1 MGAMALTV
9 RVEQDPG
16 HPMGHA
22 RLVLGGTTLAAASG
36 GFRIMREGFA
46 KPNLGPSGWDVT
58 RSDLKP
64 VSVAQEGA
72 QFVLVVGPSVVRH
85 MEAGPAILALTAD
98 GSEAGLFWPDD
109 IDFFDGQLPADDPP
123 PPPPP
128 PPAPP
133 PAAPP
138 KPAPVPPAP
147 VPPAPAP
154 EPAAPPLPPPQGV
167 TTKQGTD
174 RLPLVLLG
182 LLLLALAV
190 AAGWWFLGR
199 QQEEPRPQPA
209 QQQAAPQPQQPAQP
223 AAPPQPQRPAAPPAP
238 VWPDGTDGLS
248 LREVV
253 ERAPNAQALHAV
265 ALRRQQAG
273 RHDDSLVLYEE
284 AAEKGHAPAMTA
296 LARLYDPNGFRPGQ
310 PFRSPDPRAA
320 ARYYRDAAQRGDADA
335 DAPRAALKAWLEEQA
350 PRNQSAADALKEFWP

>member
-1 MGAMALTV
+1 MALTI

-72 QFVLVVGPSVVRH
+72 QVVLVVGPSVVRH
-85 MEAGPAILALTAD
+85 MEAGPAILALPAD

-128 PPAPP
+128 VPAPPPTPAPPPP
-133 PAAPP
+133 PAAP
-138 KPAPVPPAP
+138 VLQ
-147 VPPAPAP
+147 APAA
-154 EPAAPPLPPPQGV
+154 EPATPPLPPPQRDA
-167 TTKQGTD
+167 TKQGTD
-174 RLPLVLLG
+174 RLPLILLG
-182 LLLLALAV
+182 LLLLALAA

-209 QQQAAPQPQQPAQP
+209 QQQAAPEPTQP
-223 AAPPQPQRPAAPPAP
+223 AAPAQPQRPPAPPAP

-273 RHDDSLVLYEE
+273 RHDDALVLFEE

-320 ARYYRDAAQRGDADA
+320 ARYYRDAAQRGDAGA
-335 DAPRAALKAWLEEQA
+335 AAPRAALRACLEEQA

>member
-1 MGAMALTV
+1 MAPTI

-72 QFVLVVGPSVVRH
+72 QVVLVVGPSVVRH
-85 MEAGPAILALTAD
+85 MEAGPAILALPAD

-128 PPAPP
+128 VPAPPPTPAPPPP
-133 PAAPP
+133 PAAP
-138 KPAPVPPAP
+138 VLQ
-147 VPPAPAP
+147 APAA
-154 EPAAPPLPPPQGV
+154 EPATPPLPPPQRDA
-167 TTKQGTD
+167 TKQGTD
-174 RLPLVLLG
+174 RLPLILLG
-182 LLLLALAV
+182 LLLLALAA

-209 QQQAAPQPQQPAQP
+209 QQQAAPEPT
-223 AAPPQPQRPAAPPAP
+223 QRPPAPHAPPAP

-273 RHDDSLVLYEE
+273 RHDDALVLFEE

-320 ARYYRDAAQRGDADA
+320 ARYYRDAAQRGDAGA
-335 DAPRAALKAWLEEQA
+335 AAPRAALRAWLDEQA

>member
-1 MGAMALTV
+1 MALTI

-72 QFVLVVGPSVVRH
+72 QVVLVVGPSVVRH
-85 MEAGPAILALTAD
+85 MEAGPAILALPAD

-128 PPAPP
+128 VPAPPTTPAPPPP
-133 PAAPP
+133 PAAP
-138 KPAPVPPAP
+138 VLQ
-147 VPPAPAP
+147 APAA
-154 EPAAPPLPPPQGV
+154 EPATPPLPPPQRDA
-167 TTKQGTD
+167 TKQGTD
-174 RLPLVLLG
+174 RLPLILLG
-182 LLLLALAV
+182 LLLLALAA

-209 QQQAAPQPQQPAQP
+209 QQQAAPEPTQP
-223 AAPPQPQRPAAPPAP
+223 AAPAQPQRPPAPPAP

-273 RHDDSLVLYEE
+273 RHDDALVLFEE

-320 ARYYRDAAQRGDADA
+320 ARYYRDAAQRGDAGA
-335 DAPRAALKAWLEEQA
+335 AAPRAALRAWLEEQA

>member
-1 MGAMALTV
+1 MALTI

-72 QFVLVVGPSVVRH
+72 QVVLVVGPSVVRH
-85 MEAGPAILALTAD
+85 MEAGPAILALPAD

-128 PPAPP
+128 VPAPPPTPAPPPP
-133 PAAPP
+133 PAAP
-138 KPAPVPPAP
+138 VLQ
-147 VPPAPAP
+147 APAA
-154 EPAAPPLPPPQGV
+154 EPATPPLPPPQRDA
-167 TTKQGTD
+167 TKQGTD
-174 RLPLVLLG
+174 RLPLILLG
-182 LLLLALAV
+182 LLLLALA

-209 QQQAAPQPQQPAQP
+209 QQQAAPEPTQP
-223 AAPPQPQRPAAPPAP
+223 AAPAQPQRPPTPPAP

-273 RHDDSLVLYEE
+273 RHDDALVLFEE

-320 ARYYRDAAQRGDADA
+320 ARYYRDAAQRGDAGA
-335 DAPRAALKAWLEEQA
+335 AAPRAALRAWLEEQA

>member
-1 MGAMALTV
+1 
-9 RVEQDPG
+9 
-16 HPMGHA
+16 
-22 RLVLGGTTLAAASG
+22 
-36 GFRIMREGFA
+36 
-46 KPNLGPSGWDVT
+46 
-58 RSDLKP
+58 
-64 VSVAQEGA
+64 
-72 QFVLVVGPSVVRH
+72 
-85 MEAGPAILALTAD
+85 
-98 GSEAGLFWPDD
+98 
-109 IDFFDGQLPADDPP
+109 
-123 PPPPP
+123 
-128 PPAPP
+128 
-133 PAAPP
+133 
-138 KPAPVPPAP
+138 VPPTP
-147 VPPAPAP
+147 VAPAP
-154 EPAAPPLPPPQGV
+154 EPATPPLPPPPRV
-167 TTKQGTD
+167 ETKPGTD
-174 RLPLVLLG
+174 RLPLILLG

-320 ARYYRDAAQRGDADA
+320 ARYYRDAAQRGDAAA

>member
-1 MGAMALTV
+1 MALTI

-22 RLVLGGTTLAAASG
+22 RLFLGGTTLAAASG

-72 QFVLVVGPSVVRH
+72 QVVLVVGPSVVRH
-85 MEAGPAILALTAD
+85 MEAGPAILALPAD

-128 PPAPP
+128 VPAPPPTPAPPPP
-133 PAAPP
+133 PAAP
-138 KPAPVPPAP
+138 VLQ
-147 VPPAPAP
+147 APAA
-154 EPAAPPLPPPQGV
+154 EPANPPLPPSQRDA
-167 TTKQGTD
+167 TKQGTD
-174 RLPLVLLG
+174 RLPLILLG
-182 LLLLALAV
+182 LLLLALAA

-209 QQQAAPQPQQPAQP
+209 QQQAAPEPTQP
-223 AAPPQPQRPAAPPAP
+223 AAPAQPQRPPAPPAP

-273 RHDDSLVLYEE
+273 RHDDALVLFEE

-320 ARYYRDAAQRGDADA
+320 ARYYRDAAQRGDAGA
-335 DAPRAALKAWLEEQA
+335 AAPRAALRAWLEEQA

>member
-1 MGAMALTV
+1 MALTI

-72 QFVLVVGPSVVRH
+72 QVVLVVGPSVVRH
-85 MEAGPAILALTAD
+85 MEAGPAILALPAD

-128 PPAPP
+128 VPAPPPTPAPPPP
-133 PAAPP
+133 PAAP
-138 KPAPVPPAP
+138 VLQ
-147 VPPAPAP
+147 APAA
-154 EPAAPPLPPPQGV
+154 EPATPPLPPPQRDA
-167 TTKQGTD
+167 TKQGTD
-174 RLPLVLLG
+174 RLPLILLG
-182 LLLLALAV
+182 LLLLALA

-209 QQQAAPQPQQPAQP
+209 QQQAAPEPTQP
-223 AAPPQPQRPAAPPAP
+223 AAPAQPQRPPAPPAP

-273 RHDDSLVLYEE
+273 RHDDALVLFEE

-320 ARYYRDAAQRGDADA
+320 ARYYRDAAQRGDAGA
-335 DAPRAALKAWLEEQA
+335 AAPRAALRAWLEEQA

>member
-1 MGAMALTV
+1 MALTI

-72 QFVLVVGPSVVRH
+72 QVVLVVGPSVVRH
-85 MEAGPAILALTAD
+85 MEAGPAILALPAD

-128 PPAPP
+128 VPAPPSASAAPTTPAPPPP
-133 PAAPP
+133 PAAP
-138 KPAPVPPAP
+138 VLQ
-147 VPPAPAP
+147 APAA
-154 EPAAPPLPPPQGV
+154 EPATPPLPPPQRDA
-167 TTKQGTD
+167 TKQGTD
-174 RLPLVLLG
+174 RLPLILLG
-182 LLLLALAV
+182 LLLLALA

-209 QQQAAPQPQQPAQP
+209 QQQAAPEPTQP
-223 AAPPQPQRPAAPPAP
+223 AAPAQPQRPPAPPAP

-273 RHDDSLVLYEE
+273 RHDDALVLFEE

-320 ARYYRDAAQRGDADA
+320 ARYYRDAAQRGDAGA
-335 DAPRAALKAWLEEQA
+335 AAPRAALRAWLEEQA

>member
-1 MGAMALTV
+1 MAVTV
-9 RVEQDPG
+9 RVQQDPG
-16 HPMGHA
+16 RPMGHA

-64 VSVAQEGA
+64 VSVEQEGA
-72 QFVLVVGPSVVRH
+72 DVVLVVGPSVVRH
-85 MEAGPAILALTAD
+85 MEAGPAILVLPAD

-123 PPPPP
+123 PPPPTP
-128 PPAPP
+128 APTPAPP
-133 PAAPP
+133 PR
-138 KPAPVPPAP
+138 PAPAAAAAASI
-147 VPPAPAP
+147 PPAPASP
-154 EPAAPPLPPPQGV
+154 PAAPPLPPPQRV
-167 TTKQGTD
+167 ETKSGRD

-182 LLLLALAV
+182 LLLLALAG

-199 QQEEPRPQPA
+199 QQEEPRTQPA
-209 QQQAAPQPQQPAQP
+209 QQQAAPRQQPQP
-223 AAPPQPQRPAAPPAP
+223 AAQPQRPPAPPAP

-248 LREVV
+248 LRELV
-253 ERAPNAQALHAV
+253 ERAPNAEALHAV

-273 RHDDSLVLYEE
+273 RHDDALVLFEE

-320 ARYYRDAAQRGDADA
+320 ARYYRDATQRGDAGA

>member
-1 MGAMALTV
+1 MALTI

-72 QFVLVVGPSVVRH
+72 QVVLVVGPSVVRH
-85 MEAGPAILALTAD
+85 MEAGPAILALPAD

-109 IDFFDGQLPADDPP
+109 IDFFDGQLPAPP
-123 PPPPP
+123 APPP
-128 PPAPP
+128 PPAAPVLQA
-133 PAAPP
+133 PAA
-138 KPAPVPPAP
+138 
-147 VPPAPAP
+147 
-154 EPAAPPLPPPQGV
+154 EPATPPLPPPQRDA
-167 TTKQGTD
+167 TKQGTD
-174 RLPLVLLG
+174 RLPLILLG
-182 LLLLALAV
+182 LLLLALAA

-209 QQQAAPQPQQPAQP
+209 QQQAAPEPTQP
-223 AAPPQPQRPAAPPAP
+223 AAPAQPQRPPAPPAP

-273 RHDDSLVLYEE
+273 RHDDALVLFEE

-320 ARYYRDAAQRGDADA
+320 ARYYRDAAQRGDAGA
-335 DAPRAALKAWLEEQA
+335 AAPRAALRAWLEEQA

>member
-1 MGAMALTV
+1 MALTI

-72 QFVLVVGPSVVRH
+72 QVVLVVGPSVVRH
-85 MEAGPAILALTAD
+85 MEAGPAILALPAD

-128 PPAPP
+128 ASAAPTTPAPPPP
-133 PAAPP
+133 PAAP
-138 KPAPVPPAP
+138 VLQ
-147 VPPAPAP
+147 APAA
-154 EPAAPPLPPPQGV
+154 EPATPPLPPPQRDA
-167 TTKQGTD
+167 TKQGTD
-174 RLPLVLLG
+174 RLPLILLG
-182 LLLLALAV
+182 LLLLALAA

-209 QQQAAPQPQQPAQP
+209 QQQAAPEPTQP
-223 AAPPQPQRPAAPPAP
+223 AAPAQPQRPPAPPAP

-273 RHDDSLVLYEE
+273 RHDDALVLFEE

-320 ARYYRDAAQRGDADA
+320 ARYYRDAAQRGDAGA
-335 DAPRAALKAWLEEQA
+335 AAPRAALRAWLEEQA

>member
-1 MGAMALTV
+1 MALTI

-109 IDFFDGQLPADDPP
+109 IDFFDGQLPTDDPP

-128 PPAPP
+128 PPWRVL
-133 PAAPP
+133 AA
-138 KPAPVPPAP
+138 
-147 VPPAPAP
+147 
-154 EPAAPPLPPPQGV
+154 AAL
-167 TTKQGTD
+167 
-174 RLPLVLLG
+174 
-182 LLLLALAV
+182 V
-190 AAGWWFLGR
+190 AAL
-199 QQEEPRPQPA
+199 
-209 QQQAAPQPQQPAQP
+209 
-223 AAPPQPQRPAAPPAP
+223 
-238 VWPDGTDGLS
+238 T
-248 LREVV
+248 
-253 ERAPNAQALHAV
+253 
-265 ALRRQQAG
+265 
-273 RHDDSLVLYEE
+273 SLVFSC
-284 AAEKGHAPAMTA
+284 AV
-296 LARLYDPNGFRPGQ
+296 R
-310 PFRSPDPRAA
+310 
-320 ARYYRDAAQRGDADA
+320 
-335 DAPRAALKAWLEEQA
+335 
-350 PRNQSAADALKEFWP
+350 